1 MKSTDVIS
9 DAFGRVR
16 DLVHQTVD
24 GLTAEQLAFRADDN
38 ANSIGWLTWHL
49 TRIQDDHVAEA
60 AGEQQAWTS
69 GGWADRF
76 GLPFEVGDT
85 GYGHRRDDVAA
96 FEVQSAQLLVDYHD
110 AVYSRTIAF
119 VQGLADDNLDRVV
132 DANWD
137 PPVTLGVRLVSV
149 LGDDWQHVGQA
160 ASSAASSSGVS
171 TNHLQVAVRQPGPR
185 RRARCRVEPA
195 GRPTPRRTYTTGGR
209 RN

>member
-96 FEVQSAQLLVDYHD
+96 FEVQPAQLLVDYHD

-119 VQGLADDNLDRVV
+119 VQGLADDNLDRVEMQ
-132 DANWD
+132 D
-137 PPVTLGVRLVSV
+137 V
-149 LGDDWQHVGQA
+149 LEQVMA
-160 ASSAASSSGVS
+160 
-171 TNHLQVAVRQPGPR
+171 HL
-185 RRARCRVEPA
+185 
-195 GRPTPRRTYTTGGR
+195 TPRERKILALRFVEQLPQTEVAKRLGISQMHVSRLQRAAVEHLRKEFGAEAPV
-209 RN
+209 